1 MSAGLAIVRQARR
14 RPDDLALFDL
24 TGRRTWKEFDARTNQ
39 LARVLS
45 ATFHVLPGDRVA
57 LLCPNRIEV
66 AEVLGATH
74 KAGGVYVGLNF
85 RMTDNDLDAALENAG
100 PRLLIG
106 AGELAE
112 EGRALAARHGIEWLD
127 LDDPSPSGYG
137 SLIASA
143 SSEEPATLYD
153 RVGSDDACIVYTSG
167 TTGRPKG
174 VLFTHDAMMQHATI
188 TCIEYELTPRS
199 RYLIQIPH
207 NSSVNITMMPCFLVG
222 ATLGFSDNRS
232 FDPERFADM
241 VAAEEV
247 THTFLVPTQL
257 MRILESGPGLVEHLR
272 SMTTLGY
279 GSSPIS
285 PDRLGL
291 LVDRFGSIFIQ
302 LYGMAEI
309 ASIGTLLR
317 KQDHTRALG
326 DEPRLLRCAGQP
338 SMAMTVRVV
347 NSEGRDVAIGERG
360 EVIFRGPH
368 MMKGYYRDPDRTAEV
383 VIDGWMHSGDIA
395 EVDAE
400 GYVYIVDRLKNLIIR
415 GGQNIA
421 PTDIENVFYRHP
433 AILEVAVVGAPD
445 PEWGECIVAIVVLR
459 PGVDVSAEELLDY
472 AAQELPRFVRPE
484 RVEFMESLPKNAVGK
499 IDKQAVRRPLW
510 SAERQ
515 V

>member
-1 MSAGLAIVRQARR
+1 VSVGLAIVRQAQR
-14 RPDDLALFDL
+14 RPDELALFDHAR
-24 TGRRTWKEFDARTNQ
+24 RRTWSDFDRQTNQ
-39 LARVLS
+39 FANVLRER
-45 ATFHVLPGDRVA
+45 FGVEPGDRVA

-112 EGRALAARHGIEWLD
+112 EGRALASRYGIEWLD
-127 LDDPSPSGYG
+127 LDDPSDGGYEA
-137 SLIASA
+137 LVASA
-143 SSEEPATLYD
+143 SINVPVTLYE

-174 VLFTHDAMMQHATI
+174 VLFTHDAMMQHATV
-188 TCIEYELTPRS
+188 TCIEYELSARS

-207 NSSVNITMMPCFLVG
+207 NSSVNITMMPCFVIG
-222 ATLGFSDNRS
+222 AALGFSDSRS
-232 FDPERFADM
+232 FDPERFADV
-241 VAAEEV
+241 VAAEQV

-257 MRILESGPGLVEHLR
+257 MRILESGPGLVNRLR
-272 SMTTLGY
+272 TLETLGY

-285 PDRLGL
+285 PDRLRL
-291 LVDRFGSIFIQ
+291 LIDRFGSIFLQ

-317 KQDHTRALG
+317 KQDHAHALA
-326 DEPRLLRCAGQP
+326 DEPELLRSAGQP
-338 SMAMTVRVV
+338 SMAVTVRVV
-347 NSEGRDVAIGERG
+347 DDEGRDVAPGERG

-368 MMKGYYRDPDRTAEV
+368 LMKGYYRDPERTAESV
-383 VIDGWMHSGDIA
+383 VDGWMHSGDIA
-395 EVDAE
+395 QVDE
-400 GYVYIVDRLKNLIIR
+400 HGYVYIVDRLKNLIIR

-433 AILEVAVVGAPD
+433 AVLEAAVVGAPD
-445 PEWGECIVAIVVLR
+445 PEWGERIVAVVVLR
-459 PGVDVSAEELLDY
+459 PDTEASAEELLAY
-472 AAQELPRFVRPE
+472 AADELPRFVRPE
-484 RVEFMESLPKNAVGK
+484 QVVFMESLPKNAVGK
-499 IDKQAVRRPLW
+499 IDKQAVRRPMW
-510 SAERQ
+510 NDDRQ